1 MCYINYEG
9 WPKSAPGRSGRGVI
23 YHKPLLI
30 YISGGE
36 VMNVNDIT
44 TIISS
49 LGFPIVC
56 CGALFYTN
64 IKQNTAWQETI
75 SKITD
80 ALNNNTQAL
89 TKLSERLGGN
99 ENDV

>member
-1 MCYINYEG
+1 M
-9 WPKSAPGRSGRGVI
+9 I

-30 YISGGE
+30 YIWGGE

-44 TIISS
+44 TLISS

-56 CGALFYTN
+56 SGALFYAN
-64 IKQNTAWQETI
+64 IKQNSAWRETI
-75 SKITD
+75 GKITD

>member
-1 MCYINYEG
+1 M
-9 WPKSAPGRSGRGVI
+9 I

-30 YISGGE
+30 YIWGGE

-44 TIISS
+44 TLISS

-56 CGALFYTN
+56 CGALFYAN
-64 IKQNTAWQETI
+64 IKQNSAWQETI
-75 SKITD
+75 GKITD

>member
-1 MCYINYEG
+1 
-9 WPKSAPGRSGRGVI
+9 
-23 YHKPLLI
+23 
-30 YISGGE
+30 
-36 VMNVNDIT
+36 MNVNDVT
-44 TIISS
+44 TLISS

-56 CGALFYTN
+56 CGALFYAN
-64 IKQNTAWQETI
+64 IKQNSAWQETI
-75 SKITD
+75 GKITD

>member
-1 MCYINYEG
+1 M
-9 WPKSAPGRSGRGVI
+9 I
-23 YHKPLLI
+23 YHKPLLTLL
-30 YISGGE
+30 SE
-36 VMNVNDIT
+36 VGFVNVNDIT
-44 TIISS
+44 TLISS

-64 IKQNTAWQETI
+64 IKQNNAWQETI

-80 ALNNNTQAL
+80 ALNNNTLAL
-89 TKLSERLGGN
+89 TKLTDKVGGN